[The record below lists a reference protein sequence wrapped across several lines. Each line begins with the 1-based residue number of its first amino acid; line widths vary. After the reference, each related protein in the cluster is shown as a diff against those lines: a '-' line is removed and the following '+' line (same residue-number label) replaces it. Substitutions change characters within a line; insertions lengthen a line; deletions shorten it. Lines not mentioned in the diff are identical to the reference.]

1 MKLRILGSAGAE
13 LPGFRPPAFLVD
25 ESLLLDAGTIG
36 AVLTEEEQWNIR
48 NIFITHAHLDHIR
61 SIPALADNI
70 IVKNLRHQVDVFAPV
85 SVIDALRTHLFNGL
99 IWPDF
104 TCLPTHEEPV
114 LRFNL
119 IEPFEPVFLG
129 KGSPERR
136 CGDGYILTAV
146 PVHHTVPA
154 VGYCVDHGGCRLVYT
169 GDTGPTHE
177 IWSYASGA
185 DALIVEVSFP
195 NSQESLALLTQ
206 HLCCSLLETELAKM
220 ADLPKKILITHPKPQ
235 YYQIIKDEIDQ
246 LGIKQVELLRDGNYY
261 DI

>member
-1 MKLRILGSAGAE
+1 MKLRVLGSAGAE
-13 LPGFRPPAFLVD
+13 LPDFRPPAFLID

-36 AVLTEEEQWNIR
+36 SVLTEEEQWNIR
-48 NIFITHAHLDHIR
+48 SIFITHAHLDHIR

-70 IVKNLRHQVDVFAPV
+70 IVKNLSHQVDVFAPV
-85 SVIDALRTHLFNGL
+85 SVINALRTHLFNGL

-104 TCLPTHEEPV
+104 TCLPTPEDPV
-114 LRFNL
+114 LRFNV
-119 IEPFEPVFLG
+119 IEPFEPVSVEG
-129 KGSPERR
+129 GSYEQR
-136 CGDGYILTAV
+136 CGDRYLLTAV

-154 VGYCVDHGGCRLVYT
+154 VGYCVDNNGQRLVYT

-220 ADLPKKILITHPKPQ
+220 SVLPKKILITHPKPQ
-235 YYQIIKDEIDQ
+235 YYQMIKEEIER
-246 LGIKQVELLRDGNYY
+246 LGIRQVELLRDGNCY